1 MLRTTLG
8 HTARSIGE
16 QADKRKETIM
26 GGGSWSVGS
35 YKRKVSATTAAG
47 KSTFDYSNSVRSG
60 RASGVNKLLNPTQVA
75 GPNSPFA
82 GKVMREVCVTDEH
95 PDPTAIQIWLDVTG
109 SNIDAAKV
117 VHSKLPNLQAYLKD
131 GGFCADPQINIGAIG
146 DATSDTYPL
155 QWGQFESDN
164 RLDDQ
169 IAAVILEGNGGGQMC
184 ETYELGAYM
193 SARHVNLEPYNLFGK
208 KGFVFFFGDEMPYDT
223 IRRDYTRS
231 HWGSSGHTLKS
242 LSGDESAEDISSQ
255 QIFAELMQQNHVFF
269 LFQRMGA
276 YRPEQITPAWERLIG
291 RENVI
296 VLDDPAASVEAI
308 AALIAR
314 FEGGLDGDATKKAML
329 SAGGTSTAVSSA
341 LKAIER
347 ITPNKGGTSLAR
359 TSGTLDVSGDGA
371 DRL

>member
-1 MLRTTLG
+1 
-8 HTARSIGE
+8 
-16 QADKRKETIM
+16 M

-35 YKRKVSATTAAG
+35 YSARVSAAKAAG
-47 KSTFDYSNSVRSG
+47 IPTFGHSAKVKAGVVR
-60 RASGVNKLLNPTQVA
+60 GVHKLLEPTQVA

-95 PDPTAIQIWLDVTG
+95 PSPTAIQIWLDVTG
-109 SNIDAAKV
+109 SNISAAKV

-131 GGFCADPQINIGAIG
+131 GNFCADPQINIGAIG
-146 DATSDTYPL
+146 DATSDEYPL

-169 IAAVILEGNGGGQMC
+169 IAAVILEGAGGGQVH

-193 SARHVNLEPYNLFGK
+193 SARHTHLEPYELFGK
-208 KGFVFFFGDEMPYDT
+208 KGFVFFFGDEMPYDK
-223 IRRDYTRS
+223 IRRDYGRYRW
-231 HWGSSGHTLKS
+231 HGDNYTLKS
-242 LSGDESAEDISSQ
+242 LTGDDAAEDISAATV
-255 QIFAELMQQNHVFF
+255 FAELQQKNHVFF

-276 YRPEQITPAWERLIG
+276 YYPEEITPAWEELIG

-296 VLDDPAASVEAI
+296 VLDDPAVSVEAI

-314 FEGGLDGDATKKAML
+314 FEGGLDTDATKAAML
-329 SAGGTSTAVSSA
+329 SAGGSKKSVSTALA
-341 LKAIER
+341 AIEN
-347 ITPNKGGTSLAR
+347 TAPTAGGMSLAR
-359 TSGTLDVSGDGA
+359 TSGSLDTKGDGA